1 MMGVLQYPSLLAPLP
16 IPEGYWQ
23 VISLN
28 FIEGLSKSGSTN
40 CVLVIMDK
48 FSKYA
53 HFLPLLHQFTASTMA
68 QIFLD
73 NIYNLHG
80 MPTAIISDRD
90 RIFTSSFW
98 QELFKL
104 AKVSLQMS
112 SSYHL

>member
-1 MMGVLQYPSLLAPLP
+1 MGVLQYPGLLATLP
-16 IPEGYWQ
+16 IPEGSWQ

-53 HFLPLLHQFTASTMA
+53 HFLPLMHQFTVATVA

-80 MPTAIISDRD
+80 MSTAIISDGD
-90 RIFTSSFW
+90 
-98 QELFKL
+98 
-104 AKVSLQMS
+104 
-112 SSYHL
+112 